1 MDVVS
6 LKKQLEQSM
15 REGNSILYQSLVFGF
30 FFILSQEFLFLSK
43 LYVLSSTSLFSVNL
57 SLFSLKTKV
66 WTAVTVTPL
75 KSMDFLWCKI
85 KFPLLFIVLVPFA
98 PFFAV
103 HPTHDIPYWI
113 TYSFSFF
120 SFFLPFFSSQHLQV
134 SISAHYCQHNWQA
147 AVGSFHSPT
156 GGTFYG
162 RTKNRPNNKPTNEI
176 ITIISTS
183 DSEGASYPKWW
194 TWKENAEL

>member
-1 MDVVS
+1 MDVGS
-6 LKKQLEQSM
+6 LKKQPEQSM

-30 FFILSQEFLFLSK
+30 FFTLSQEFLFLSK

-85 KFPLLFIVLVPFA
+85 KFPLLFIVLVPLA
-98 PFFAV
+98 LFFAV

-113 TYSFSFF
+113 TSSFSFF
-120 SFFLPFFSSQHLQV
+120 HSFSLFFPLSTFRLV
-134 SISAHYCQHNWQA
+134 SLLITANATGRQLLVLSIHQQEEHFMAEPKTGQTT
-147 AVGSFHSPT
+147 SPQM
-156 GGTFYG
+156 
-162 RTKNRPNNKPTNEI
+162 K
-176 ITIISTS
+176 S
-183 DSEGASYPKWW
+183 
-194 TWKENAEL
+194 